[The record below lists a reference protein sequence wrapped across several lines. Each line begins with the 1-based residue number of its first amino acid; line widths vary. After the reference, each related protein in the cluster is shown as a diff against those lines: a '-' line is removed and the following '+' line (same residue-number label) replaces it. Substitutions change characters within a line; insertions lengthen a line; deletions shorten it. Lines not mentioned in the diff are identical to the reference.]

1 MRIEDTLIGV
11 FVDVFHLADPSLA
24 TTLTYRQLGWDSTTH
39 MLLISKVEEAFH
51 IVMETEHVFAF
62 KSFSKAVDVVHKLL
76 EEN

>member
-11 FVDVFHLADPSLA
+11 FVEVFHLADPLIA

-39 MLLISKVEEAFH
+39 MILISKVEETFH

-62 KSFSKAVDVVHKLL
+62 KSFSKGVDVVRKLL
-76 EEN
+76 EED